1 MWNFW
6 GKNKGVKNKSKE
18 NSVDKSE
25 NEEKKNKWKKDINE
39 NGYNKGSN
47 FRGMIKTENENDE
60 KLKLFDEVEMD
71 LIK

>member
-1 MWNFW
+1 MRP
-6 GKNKGVKNKSKE
+6 
-18 NSVDKSE
+18 
-25 NEEKKNKWKKDINE
+25 
-39 NGYNKGSN
+39 YNKGSN